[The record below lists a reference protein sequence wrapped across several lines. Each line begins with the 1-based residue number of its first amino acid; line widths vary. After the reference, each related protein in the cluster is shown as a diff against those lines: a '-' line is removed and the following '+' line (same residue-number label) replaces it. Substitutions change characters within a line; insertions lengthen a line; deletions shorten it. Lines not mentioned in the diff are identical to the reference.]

1 MIAKRV
7 FDLCFSSFVLLF
19 SAPLLLLIAIAV
31 KLDSKG
37 PVFFRQERV
46 GLNGRPFKIYKFRT
60 MVENA
65 AEIGPKITPSNDPRI
80 TRVGAFLRRWY
91 LDEIPQFINVL
102 KSEMSV
108 VGPRPETPEYV
119 ALYTSEQRRVL
130 QAKPGMAGPAT
141 IAFRNEEELLAGHE
155 NPDVYYVESMMQD
168 RLRLDLE
175 YVDKQSFFY
184 DLRLLFDMFYA
195 ALFG

>member
-46 GLNGRPFKIYKFRT
+46 GLNRRPFKIHKFRT

-65 AEIGPKITPSNDPRI
+65 AEMGPKITPSNDPRI

-119 ALYTSEQRRVL
+119 ALYTSEQSRVL

>member
-46 GLNGRPFKIYKFRT
+46 GLNRRPFKIHKFRT

-65 AEIGPKITPSNDPRI
+65 AEMGPKITPSNDPRI